1 MKNFSMDWKLQ
12 LNINKTKVT
21 SNIELHN
28 VWTNWRISYFFYNF
42 VFYTFFFIDQSLY
55 VHFLNGSLLIRSFF
69 IRFLVPS
76 TVIFLYNFTMNICRW
91 PLMLMLGNG
100 PHVFGNGSHV
110 VGNGPRVY
118 SSICTFNSEIGLS
131 LSWGG

>member
-1 MKNFSMDWKLQ
+1 MEDQ
-12 LNINKTKVT
+12 
-21 SNIELHN
+21 
-28 VWTNWRISYFFYNF
+28 FFYNF

-76 TVIFLYNFTMNICRW
+76 TVIFFIQLYNEYLQM
-91 PLMLMLGNG
+91 MLMLGNG